1 MADNIEQTK
10 FCVKKNRILLGVTG
24 NLKNITIVKMNLKT
38 LFHGKYSKTDKQELH
53 KLIADGVKSGKV
65 QPLPTNVYSTE
76 KDLEEAFK

>member
-1 MADNIEQTK
+1 M
-10 FCVKKNRILLGVTG
+10 KKNRILLGVTG